1 MENVIYTEEMGQTQE
16 MKQPKN
22 VIFVEEK
29 AQKNNVGLAGF
40 ILSLIG
46 LIPGIG
52 WVVWFLGVLFSFIGL
67 FKRPRTFAIIGM
79 CISFIGLILLIS
91 AIGIVGLLL

>member
-1 MENVIYTEEMGQTQE
+1 MENVIYTEAMGQAQE
-16 MKQPKN
+16 KKQPAN
-22 VIFVEEK
+22 VILIEEK
-29 AQKNNVGLAGF
+29 AQKNNIGLAGF
-40 ILSLIG
+40 ILSLVG

-67 FKRPRTFAIIGM
+67 FKRPRTFAVIGM

-91 AIGIVGLLL
+91 AIGIIGLLL